1 MWLCPTCAQ
10 CTEHRVWSR
19 VANDLN
25 CGVTGVEAGAPWHP
39 RPACRRW
46 PVCRI
51 GPMPQ
56 TRAGRS
62 AILAPGANYGA
73 DGPLLMYARLAV
85 HRRGGRT
92 HPIVWELS
100 ESSGLSQQRAG
111 VAAQGKGAVDES
123 TAATG
128 NAPVVIGESL
138 GSLAAP
144 VGGDR
149 RLAAGW
155 VTPV

>member
-1 MWLCPTCAQ
+1 
-10 CTEHRVWSR
+10 
-19 VANDLN
+19 
-25 CGVTGVEAGAPWHP
+25 
-39 RPACRRW
+39 
-46 PVCRI
+46 
-51 GPMPQ
+51 MPQ

-100 ESSGLSQQRAG
+100 ESSGLSQQRAR
-111 VAAQGKGAVDES
+111 VACQVTLAIDEM

-128 NAPVVIGESL
+128 TAPVVIGKSL
-138 GSLAAP
+138 GRWPPRWSPTAAWP
-144 VGGDR
+144 QCGSR
-149 RLAAGW
+149 
-155 VTPV
+155 PC